1 MNRTLLLENLP
12 DLLEDLDARLTALEA
27 AEPQAQPVKIS
38 YVEHLAAEVKRLT
51 ALENNKPNERD
62 WEAAANSALAQLTF
76 SRKNVNW
83 LRDTLDAAQDKI
95 ERLLAENRRLTDGFY
110 ALEAQ
115 LDVLSVD
122 NKNLREGNAELRK
135 HYTNKNDLCAALQ
148 KQNVT
153 LWDDNAGL
161 RKDNERLAAEVTR
174 LKGSIVATVNE
185 IDQDLATDNA
195 QLRQDNALMMA
206 DKRQLRAALEAVEY
220 DGEYGTCLWC
230 SSLYGYEHFQ
240 NCQRQAA
247 LR

>member
-27 AEPQAQPVKIS
+27 AKPQAPQTVSQWRESLFAARLDRDAALEEVEALIAERDNLEFSIGAAADKIR
-38 YVEHLAAEVKRLT
+38 HLAAEVKERT
-51 ALENNKPNERD
+51 YERD
-62 WEAAANSALAQLTF
+62 NLSAF
-76 SRKNVNW
+76 V
-83 LRDTLDAAQDKI
+83 DALKTDNK
-95 ERLLAENRRLTDGFY
+95 RLTDGFY

-115 LDVLSVD
+115 RNALAAQLDD
-122 NKNLREGNAELRK
+122 LR
-135 HYTNKNDLCAALQ
+135 
-148 KQNVT
+148 NV
-153 LWDDNAGL
+153 NAGL